1 MTAAPRNIP
10 CSADRTAP
18 LRTASTFLLAAT
30 LALAACSTSTGTEG
44 GEASRI
50 APYNAMAILP
60 PAANPDELLGLSGDE
75 VTVKLGRPALIRR
88 EGGAEIWQYRRTD
101 CVLDLFMYGSAK
113 QVEHVDLR
121 DRGDANESAVR
132 ACYQRML
139 EKPLESS

>member
-1 MTAAPRNIP
+1 MTAAPRNIL
-10 CSADRTAP
+10 CSADRTVP
-18 LRTASTFLLAAT
+18 LRTPSTLLLAAA
-30 LALAACSTSTGTEG
+30 LALAACSTAVAPEAD
-44 GEASRI
+44 EASRV

-60 PAANPDELLGLSGDE
+60 PAANPDELLGLSSDE
-75 VTVKLGRPALIRR
+75 VTARLGRPALIRR
-88 EGGAEIWQYRRTD
+88 EGGAEVWQYRRTD
-101 CVLDLFMYGSAK
+101 CVLDLFIYGSAK